1 MTEKEKMQKQ
11 LLYDANYDNDLLVER
26 TKAKELCYRYN
37 QLHPAD
43 QEGQQEILCQL
54 LGKTGEHCCITA
66 PFWCDYGYNIELG
79 ENFYANH
86 NLVILDGGKVI
97 FGDNVFIAPNCGFH
111 TAGHPIDF
119 ERRNQGLEYAYPIT
133 VGNNVLRYKFEI
145 RRNIT
150 IIKGD
155 SATGKTTLVD
165 MIREYYEN
173 GEQSGVTLQCDKQCA
188 VLEGKQWKILL
199 ENIRDSIVFI
209 DEGNAFVTSSDFAD
223 AVRSSDNYYVIVT
236 RESLPTLPYSVNEIY
251 GIRASGK
258 YGTLQQTY
266 QELYH
271 IYGKQEY
278 NNSFNPDVVI
288 VEDSNSGYEFFEY
301 VTEGKVS
308 KIISANGKSNI
319 FRELG
324 IIREAKVLVI
334 ADGAAFG
341 PEMDRVIKRISLRD
355 DRLLYLP
362 ESFEWLVLKSGI
374 VKDGEIR
381 KILEEPSKYID
392 SKEYMSWERFFTALL
407 IEKTKNSYLKY
418 EKTKLNEAYRNE
430 KVAEKIIEVIPDG
443 LLKK

>member
-1 MTEKEKMQKQ
+1 MKGT
-11 LLYDANYDNDLLVER
+11 
-26 TKAKELCYRYN
+26 
-37 QLHPAD
+37 HS
-43 QEGQQEILCQL
+43 
-54 LGKTGEHCCITA
+54 
-66 PFWCDYGYNIELG
+66 
-79 ENFYANH
+79 
-86 NLVILDGGKVI
+86 
-97 FGDNVFIAPNCGFH
+97 
-111 TAGHPIDF
+111 
-119 ERRNQGLEYAYPIT
+119 IT

-165 MIREYYEN
+165 MIREYYDN

-223 AVRSSDNYYVIVT
+223 AVRSSDNYFVIVT

-341 PEMDRVIKRISLRD
+341 PETDRVIKRISLRD

-407 IEKTKNSYLKY
+407 IEKTKDSYLKY